1 MSKNGLDKWFKQKW
15 VDIGSKRKD
24 GSFAKC
30 GRSKQK
36 KDAKRKYPKC
46 VPLAKARRMS
56 EGQRRSAV
64 ARKRAAANVG
74 PKPRGPEG
82 GPGKMGPKSPKFKAI
97 TIDRDKSGKLYQV
110 EKKAKGG
117 RAGYRKGGGVCLRG
131 MNRDAIG
138 KNS

>member
-1 MSKNGLDKWFKQKW
+1 MAKNGLDKWFKQKW

-36 KDAKRKYPKC
+36 ADAKRKYPKC

-74 PKPRGPEG
+74 PKPTNIKTFTKRSKAAEG
-82 GPGKMGPKSPKFKAI
+82 GYMGSFI
-97 TIDRDKSGKLYQV
+97 RLNVDGRTIGNPSL
-110 EKKAKGG
+110 KKYYKGM
-117 RAGYRKGGGVCLRG
+117 V
-131 MNRDAIG
+131 
-138 KNS
+138 